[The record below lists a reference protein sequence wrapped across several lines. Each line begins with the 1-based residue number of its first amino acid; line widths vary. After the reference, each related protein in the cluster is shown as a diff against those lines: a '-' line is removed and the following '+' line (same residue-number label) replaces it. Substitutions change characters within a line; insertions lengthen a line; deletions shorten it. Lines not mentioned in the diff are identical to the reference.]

1 MIQLL
6 EVKAE
11 DAYELMMLKNQFN
24 RYATQ
29 MNLLWNSLTFEEKTE
44 LYNKLKATEQEIM
57 QYE

>member
-11 DAYELMMLKNQFN
+11 DSYELMLLKNQFN

-29 MNLLWNSLTFEEKTE
+29 MNLLWSSLTFEEKTE
-44 LYNKLKATEQEIM
+44 LYNKLKATEREIM